1 MLTNLQNLPAGVW
14 VAAILVLV
22 VATAIG
28 IWLYRKFEL
37 KKVTVKT
44 PVVEA
49 ELERRPADK
58 PVNTALPTTADQPAA
73 SINIRGN
80 KIWGRNI
87 LRIRRQGT
95 NVEDNLVVGEN
106 EIEVGDKPGPKPKN
120 RGRKPTQ

>member
-58 PVNTALPTTADQPAA
+58 PVNTALPTTADQPPPA
-73 SINIRGN
+73 SISAVTRY
-80 KIWGRNI
+80 
-87 LRIRRQGT
+87 
-95 NVEDNLVVGEN
+95 
-106 EIEVGDKPGPKPKN
+106 GDGISCASAA
-120 RGRKPTQ
+120 RGRMWKITWW